1 MTDDVPWLSA
11 EERGAWTALAAVVI
25 KLPGVLDAQLQ
36 RDAQLSFFEYM
47 IMAVLSEKEGRS
59 DQMSE
64 IAAATNASLSR
75 LSHAVSRLE
84 RAGWIER
91 ERLPGAG
98 RRTRA
103 ILTDAGYD
111 AVVAAAP
118 GHVRR
123 VRGGSGHHGVV
134 AGVAAAPGHVRR
146 VRELVVDVVDPDGLA
161 ALRQVCEQV
170 LAQIDPERGC

>member
-59 DQMSE
+59 DQMSG

-123 VRGGSGHHGVV
+123 VR
-134 AGVAAAPGHVRR
+134 
-146 VRELVVDVVDPDGLA
+146 ELVVDVVDPDGLA

>member
-1 MTDDVPWLSA
+1 
-11 EERGAWTALAAVVI
+11 
-25 KLPGVLDAQLQ
+25 
-36 RDAQLSFFEYM
+36 
-47 IMAVLSEKEGRS
+47 
-59 DQMSE
+59 MS
-64 IAAATNASLSR
+64 LW
-75 LSHAVSRLE
+75 RLE

-123 VRGGSGHHGVV
+123 VR
-134 AGVAAAPGHVRR
+134 
-146 VRELVVDVVDPDGLA
+146 ELVVDVVDPDGLA
-161 ALRQVCEQV
+161 ALRRACEQV

>member
-123 VRGGSGHHGVV
+123 VR
-134 AGVAAAPGHVRR
+134 
-146 VRELVVDVVDPDGLA
+146 ELVVDVVDPDGLA

>member
-123 VRGGSGHHGVV
+123 VR
-134 AGVAAAPGHVRR
+134 
-146 VRELVVDVVDPDGLA
+146 ELVVDVVDPDGLV
-161 ALRQVCEQV
+161 ALRQACEQV

>member
-91 ERLPGAG
+91 ERLPGADGYHLNRDARFGLETWQNSRQQPGVFCAGGGGQPQRARLLG
-98 RRTRA
+98 R
-103 ILTDAGYD
+103 LTTGC
-111 AVVAAAP
+111 
-118 GHVRR
+118 RR
-123 VRGGSGHHGVV
+123 CNQQQR
-134 AGVAAAPGHVRR
+134 
-146 VRELVVDVVDPDGLA
+146 
-161 ALRQVCEQV
+161 
-170 LAQIDPERGC
+170 

>member
-84 RAGWIER
+84 RAGLIER

-98 RRTRA
+98 RRTRS

-123 VRGGSGHHGVV
+123 VR
-134 AGVAAAPGHVRR
+134 
-146 VRELVVDVVDPDGLA
+146 ELVVDVVDPDCLA
-161 ALRQVCEQV
+161 ALRRACEQV
-170 LAQIDPERGC
+170 LAQIDPEGGC

>member
-11 EERGAWTALAAVVI
+11 EERVAWMALSAVII
-25 KLPGVLDAQLQ
+25 KLPGVLDTQLQ
-36 RDAQLSFFEYM
+36 RDARLSFFEFM

-59 DQMSE
+59 EQMSE

-103 ILTDAGYD
+103 VLTAAGYD
-111 AVVAAAP
+111 AV
-118 GHVRR
+118 
-123 VRGGSGHHGVV
+123 
-134 AGVAAAPGHVRR
+134 VAAAPGHVRR

-161 ALRQVCEQV
+161 ALRRVCEQV
-170 LAQIDPERGC
+170 LAQIDPDRSC

>member
-11 EERGAWTALAAVVI
+11 EERVAWMALSAVII

-36 RDAQLSFFEYM
+36 RDARLSFFEFM

-59 DQMSE
+59 EQMSE

-75 LSHAVSRLE
+75 LPHAVSRLE

-103 ILTDAGYD
+103 VLTAAGYD
-111 AVVAAAP
+111 AV
-118 GHVRR
+118 
-123 VRGGSGHHGVV
+123 
-134 AGVAAAPGHVRR
+134 VAAAPGHVRR

-161 ALRQVCEQV
+161 ALRRVCEQV
-170 LAQIDPERGC
+170 LAQIDPDRSC

>member
-123 VRGGSGHHGVV
+123 VR
-134 AGVAAAPGHVRR
+134 
-146 VRELVVDVVDPDGLA
+146 ELVVDVVDPGGLV
-161 ALRQVCEQV
+161 ALRQACEQV

>member
-11 EERGAWTALAAVVI
+11 EERVAWMALSAVII

-36 RDAQLSFFEYM
+36 RDARLSFFEFM

-59 DQMSE
+59 EQMSE

-103 ILTDAGYD
+103 VLTAAGYD
-111 AVVAAAP
+111 AV
-118 GHVRR
+118 
-123 VRGGSGHHGVV
+123 
-134 AGVAAAPGHVRR
+134 VAAAPGHVRR